1 MQVPLPRRTFLRGLG
16 ALVALPVLESLPA
29 ARAAVTSAAL
39 ATPAAPAAAS
49 SPPIRLAFVYVP
61 NGLHMPHW
69 TPEYEGAL
77 TDLPPILEPLAP
89 FKRDLLLLTGLT
101 HDKGRANGDGP
112 GDHARAAAS
121 WLTGSQALKSEGSQI
136 RAGVSVDQVA
146 AAAIGSASRL
156 PSLEIGAEP
165 GRQAGKCDSGYSC
178 AYSNNISWR
187 NDSTAMAKENNP
199 RAVFE
204 RLFGSGPDRDQAE
217 SAARRRRH
225 QASLLDFIQEDARAL
240 GARVS
245 GPDRHKLDEYLTAV
259 REIEQRVERA
269 EREARSRPA
278 GVPEMDLP
286 AGIPANYEDHL
297 RLLADMMVLAFQTDT
312 TRVATFMFANEGSNK
327 AYPFIGVKDGHH
339 TLSHHE
345 NDREKQMRISRINQF
360 HTRQLA
366 YLLGRLENL
375 PEADGSLLDHTLL
388 VYGSSISD
396 GNRHN
401 HDDLP
406 VALFGGSAASVLGGR
421 HVRYPQETPMCNLFL
436 SLLDRVG
443 AGAERFGD
451 STGRLRYLEG

>member
-1 MQVPLPRRTFLRGLG
+1 MSNMPTSFPRRTFLRGLG
-16 ALVALPVLESLPA
+16 AVVGLPLLESALPAQALGTTAASGPGSLP
-29 ARAAVTSAAL
+29 V
-39 ATPAAPAAAS
+39 
-49 SPPIRLAFVYVP
+49 RLAFLYVP
-61 NGLHMPHW
+61 NGVHMPHW

-77 TDLPPILEPLAP
+77 TELPPILAPLAP
-89 FKRDLLLLTGLT
+89 FKRDMLVLTGLT

-121 WLTGSQALKSEGSQI
+121 WLTGAQALKSEGSQI

-146 AAAIGSASRL
+146 AAAYANQTRL
-156 PSLEIGAEP
+156 PSLEVGAEP

-187 NDSTAMAKENNP
+187 NEVTAMTKETQP

-204 RLFGSGPDRDQAE
+204 RMFGGGTDREQAE
-217 SAARRRRH
+217 SQARRMRYQR
-225 QASLLDFIQEDARAL
+225 SLLDFVHEEAKAL
-240 GARVS
+240 SGRVS
-245 GPDRHKLDEYLTAV
+245 GNDRHKLDEYLTAV
-259 REIEQRVERA
+259 REIEQRVERS
-269 EREARSRPA
+269 EREAARRPA
-278 GVPEMDLP
+278 NLPEAELP
-286 AGIPANYEDHL
+286 AGAPGSYEDHL
-297 RLLADMMVLAFQTDT
+297 RLLGDMLVLAFQTDT
-312 TRVATFMFANEGSNK
+312 TRVATFMYANEGSNK

-345 NDREKQMRISRINQF
+345 NDREKQARISEINRF

-366 YLLGRLENL
+366 YFLQRLANIREG
-375 PEADGSLLDHTLL
+375 DGSLLDQCLI

-406 VALFGGSAASVLGGR
+406 IALFGRGGGSVLPGR
-421 HVRYPQETPMCNLFL
+421 HLRYPGETPMCNLFL

-443 AGAERFGD
+443 AREERFGD

>member
-1 MQVPLPRRTFLRGLG
+1 MPVSVTRRTFLRGLG
-16 ALVALPVLESLPA
+16 AAMAVPWLESVGA
-29 ARAAVTSAAL
+29 
-39 ATPAAPAAAS
+39 AAPALEAGSAVTAVG
-49 SPPIRLAFVYVP
+49 SPPVRLAFLYVP
-61 NGLHMPHW
+61 NGVHMPDW
-69 TPEYEGAL
+69 TPAYEGAL
-77 TDLPPILEPLAP
+77 TELPPTLQPLAA
-89 FKRDLLLLTGLT
+89 FKRDMLVLTGLT

-146 AAAIGSASRL
+146 AAGMGSITRL

-187 NDSTAMAKENNP
+187 NDSTAMTKEIRP

-204 RLFGSGPDRDQAE
+204 RMFGGGEDRDRAE
-217 SAARRRRH
+217 GLARRRRY
-225 QASLLDFIQEDARAL
+225 QRSILDFVQEDARRL
-240 GARVS
+240 RDQVS
-245 GPDRHKLDEYLTAV
+245 GTDRHKLDEYFTAV

-269 EREARSRPA
+269 ERESGRRTADVPDLDLPA
-278 GVPEMDLP
+278 GVP
-286 AGIPANYEDHL
+286 GSYEEHL
-297 RLLADMMVLAFQTDT
+297 RLLGDMLVLAFQTDT
-312 TRVATFMFANEGSNK
+312 TRVVTYMFANEGSNK

-345 NDREKQMRISRINQF
+345 NDPSKQARISEINRF

-366 YLLGRLENL
+366 YLLGRLQSVREG
-375 PEADGSLLDHTLL
+375 DGTLLDNCIL

-406 VALFGGSAASVLGGR
+406 IAVFGGGGGSLLTGR

-443 AGAERFGD
+443 VVTDRFGD

>member
-1 MQVPLPRRTFLRGLG
+1 MAVP
-16 ALVALPVLESLPA
+16 ALESLTIPKSVA
-29 ARAAVTSAAL
+29 STS
-39 ATPAAPAAAS
+39 TAAAY
-49 SPPIRLAFVYVP
+49 PTRLAFVYVP
-61 NGLHMPHW
+61 NGVHMPHW

-77 TDLPPILEPLAP
+77 ADLPPILEPLSA
-89 FKRDLLLLTGLT
+89 FRRDMLVLSGLT

-146 AAAIGSASRL
+146 AAAAGSATRL
-156 PSLEIGAEP
+156 PSLEVGAEP

-187 NDSTAMAKENNP
+187 SETTAMTKEINP

-204 RLFGSGPDRDQAE
+204 RMFGGGADKEKAE
-217 SAARRRRH
+217 SQARRMRR
-225 QASLLDFIQEDARAL
+225 QRSLLDLVHGEAAAL
-240 GARVS
+240 ENKVS
-245 GPDRHKLDEYLTAV
+245 RQDRLKLDEYLTAV

-269 EREARSRPA
+269 EAESRRQPA
-278 GVPEMDLP
+278 GLDGLEIPEGVPP
-286 AGIPANYEDHL
+286 SYEEHL
-297 RLLADMMVLAFQTDT
+297 RLLADMLVLAFQTDT
-312 TRVATFMFANEGSNK
+312 TRVATYMFANEGSNK

-345 NDREKQMRISRINQF
+345 NNHEKQMRISAINQF

-366 YLLGRLENL
+366 YFLQKLSSVREG
-375 PEADGSLLDHTLL
+375 DGSLLDHSIV
-388 VYGSSISD
+388 VYGSSIGD

-406 VALFGGSAASVLGGR
+406 VVTIGRGGGTLLTGR

-443 AGAERFGD
+443 AGAESFGD

>member
-1 MQVPLPRRTFLRGLG
+1 MAVP
-16 ALVALPVLESLPA
+16 AALESLMAQRSLA
-29 ARAAVTSAAL
+29 AGTS
-39 ATPAAPAAAS
+39 TPYPT
-49 SPPIRLAFVYVP
+49 RLAFVYVP
-61 NGLHMPHW
+61 NGVHMPHW
-69 TPEYEGAL
+69 TPSYEGAL
-77 TDLPPILEPLAP
+77 TELPPILEPLSA
-89 FKRDLLLLTGLT
+89 FKRDMLVLTGLT

-146 AAAIGSASRL
+146 AAAVGSATRL
-156 PSLEIGAEP
+156 PSLEVGAEP

-187 NDSTAMAKENNP
+187 SETTAMTKEINP

-204 RLFGSGPDRDQAE
+204 RMFGGGTDREQAE
-217 SAARRRRH
+217 SQARRMRR
-225 QASLLDFIQEDARAL
+225 QRSLLDLVHGDAASL
-240 GARVS
+240 ADKVS
-245 GPDRHKLDEYLTAV
+245 HQDRQKLDEYLTAV

-269 EREARSRPA
+269 EAESRRQPVGLVGA
-278 GVPEMDLP
+278 EVPEGVPSS
-286 AGIPANYEDHL
+286 YEEHL
-297 RLLADMMVLAFQTDT
+297 RLLADMLVLAFQTDT
-312 TRVATFMFANEGSNK
+312 TRVATYMFANEGSNK
-327 AYPFIGVKDGHH
+327 PYPFIGVKDGHH

-345 NDREKQMRISRINQF
+345 NSQEKQMRISAINQF
-360 HTRQLA
+360 HARQLA
-366 YLLGRLENL
+366 YFLQKLQSIREG
-375 PEADGSLLDHTLL
+375 DGNLLDHAVV

-406 VALFGGSAASVLGGR
+406 VALIGGGGGTLSTGR

-436 SLLDRVG
+436 SLLDRAG
-443 AGAERFGD
+443 AGAESFGD

>member
-1 MQVPLPRRTFLRGLG
+1 MINMPESIARRRFLRGLG
-16 ALVALPVLESLPA
+16 AVVALPLLESLPA
-29 ARAAVTSAAL
+29 AVASPVGGT
-39 ATPAAPAAAS
+39 APQTL
-49 SPPIRLAFVYVP
+49 PTRLAFLYVP
-61 NGLHMPHW
+61 NGVHMPDW
-69 TPEYEGAL
+69 TPSYEGAL
-77 TDLPPILEPLAP
+77 TDLPPILQPLAP
-89 FKRDLLLLTGLT
+89 FKRDMLVLTGLT

-146 AAAIGSASRL
+146 ADAVGRYTRL

-187 NDSTAMAKENNP
+187 NDSTAMAKEIHP

-204 RLFGSGPDRDQAE
+204 RMFGGGLDRERAE
-217 SAARRRRH
+217 SLARRLRQQR
-225 QASLLDFIQEDARAL
+225 SLLDFVHEDAKAL
-240 GARVS
+240 GRKVS
-245 GPDRHKLDEYLTAV
+245 GSDRQKLEEYLAAV
-259 REIEQRVERA
+259 REIEQRVERS
-269 EREARSRPA
+269 EREATQRPA
-278 GVPEMDLP
+278 GVPEIALP
-286 AGIPANYEDHL
+286 EGVPSSYEEHL
-297 RLLADMMVLAFQTDT
+297 RLLSDMLVLAFQTDT

-345 NDREKQMRISRINQF
+345 NDRDKQARISRINQF

-366 YLLGRLENL
+366 YLLDRLRRI
-375 PEADGSLLDHTLL
+375 PEGEGSLLDQCMI

-406 VALFGGSAASVLGGR
+406 VAVFGSGGGTLLSGR

-443 AGAERFGD
+443 ATPERFGD

>member
-1 MQVPLPRRTFLRGLG
+1 MSNMRAYIPRRTFLRGLG
-16 ALVALPVLESLPA
+16 AMMAIPALESLGGTRASGSSLPVSQA
-29 ARAAVTSAAL
+29 AGE
-39 ATPAAPAAAS
+39 APL
-49 SPPIRLAFVYVP
+49 RLAFVYVP
-61 NGLHMPHW
+61 NGVHMPDW
-69 TPEYEGAL
+69 TPSYDGAL
-77 TDLPPILEPLAP
+77 TELPAILEPLAP
-89 FKRDLLLLTGLT
+89 FKRQMMILSGLT
-101 HDKGRANGDGP
+101 HDKGRPNGDGA

-121 WLTGSQALKSEGSQI
+121 WLTGSQALKSEGAEI

-146 AAAIGSASRL
+146 ASVLGQYTRL

-187 NDSTAMAKENNP
+187 NEVTAMAKEINP

-204 RLFGSGPDRDQAE
+204 RMFGGGSDRAKAE
-217 SAARRRRH
+217 GLARRMRYQR
-225 QASLLDFIQEDARAL
+225 SILDFVNEDARAL
-240 GARVS
+240 GKRVS
-245 GPDRHKLDEYLTAV
+245 GRDRQKLDEYLVAV

-269 EREARSRPA
+269 EREAKERPA
-278 GVPEMDLP
+278 GVPEVDLP
-286 AGIPANYEDHL
+286 AGVPASYEEQL
-297 RLLADMMVLAFQTDT
+297 RLLADMLVLAFRTDT
-312 TRVATFMFANEGSNK
+312 TRVATYMFANEGSNK

-345 NDREKQMRISRINQF
+345 NNPDKQQKISQINQF

-366 YLLGRLENL
+366 YLLERMN
-375 PEADGSLLDHTLL
+375 EAPDGDGTLLDHTLL
-388 VYGSSISD
+388 VYGSSICD

-406 VALFGGSAASVLGGR
+406 VAVFGGGNGTVLPGR

-443 AGAERFGD
+443 AGGERFGD

>member
-1 MQVPLPRRTFLRGLG
+1 MKVPRRAFLRGLG
-16 ALVALPVLESLPA
+16 ALVALPVLESMAPL
-29 ARAAVTSAAL
+29 RAATAVTAAG
-39 ATPAAPAAAS
+39 APAR
-49 SPPIRLAFVYVP
+49 PPLRLAFLYVP
-61 NGLHMPHW
+61 NGVHMPDW
-69 TPEYEGAL
+69 TPNYEGAL
-77 TDLPPILEPLAP
+77 TELPAILEPLSA
-89 FKRDLLLLTGLT
+89 FRRDMLVLSGLT

-136 RAGVSVDQVA
+136 RAGVSIDQA
-146 AAAIGSASRL
+146 LAEALGRETRL

-187 NDSTAMAKENNP
+187 NEATPMAKEINP

-204 RLFGSGPDRDQAE
+204 RMFGGGTDRERAE
-217 SAARRRRH
+217 SLARRRR
-225 QASLLDFIQEDARAL
+225 QQRSILDLVGEDARAL
-240 GARVS
+240 TGRVS
-245 GPDRHKLDEYLTAV
+245 GNDRHKLDEYLTAL

-269 EREARSRPA
+269 EREATQRPP
-278 GVPEMDLP
+278 GVPEVDLP
-286 AGIPANYEDHL
+286 TGIPSSYEEHL
-297 RLLADMMVLAFQTDT
+297 RLLGDMLVLAFQTDT

-327 AYPFIGVKDGHH
+327 PYPFIGVKDGHH

-345 NDREKQMRISRINQF
+345 NDREKQERISRINQF

-366 YLLGRLENL
+366 YLLNRLRSV
-375 PEADGSLLDHTLL
+375 PEGDGNLLDHSII

-406 VALFGGSAASVLGGR
+406 VALFGRGGGSLLTGR
-421 HVRYPQETPMCNLFL
+421 HLRYPQETPMCNLFL
-436 SLLDRVG
+436 SLLDR
-443 AGAERFGD
+443 AGVSADRFGD
-451 STGRLRYLEG
+451 STGRLRHLEG

>member
-1 MQVPLPRRTFLRGLG
+1 MTNMRASIPRRTFLRGLG
-16 ALVALPVLESLPA
+16 ALVAVPALESLIVP
-29 ARAAVTSAAL
+29 RASAVAGAG
-39 ATPAAPAAAS
+39 AGAPGAY
-49 SPPIRLAFVYVP
+49 PTRLAFVYVP
-61 NGLHMPHW
+61 NGVHMPDW
-69 TPEYEGAL
+69 TPGYEGAL
-77 TDLPPILEPLAP
+77 TDLPPILDQLSAFRRETLV
-89 FKRDLLLLTGLT
+89 LTGLT

-146 AAAIGSASRL
+146 AAAIGRATRL
-156 PSLEIGAEP
+156 PSLEVGAEP

-187 NDSTAMAKENNP
+187 NDSTAMAKEINP

-204 RLFGSGPDRDQAE
+204 RMFGGGADPAQAE
-217 SAARRRRH
+217 GLARRMRR
-225 QASLLDFIQEDARAL
+225 QRSLLDLIQDDANGLA
-240 GARVS
+240 GKVAS
-245 GPDRHKLDEYLTAV
+245 NDRHKLDEYLTAV

-269 EREARSRPA
+269 ENEHRQERDAVPEGEKPE
-278 GVPEMDLP
+278 GVPSS
-286 AGIPANYEDHL
+286 YEEHL
-297 RLLADMMVLAFQTDT
+297 RLLADMLVLAFQTDT
-312 TRVATFMFANEGSNK
+312 TRVATYMFANEGSNK

-345 NDREKQMRISRINQF
+345 NSVEKQMRISAINQF

-366 YLLGRLENL
+366 YFLQKLRST
-375 PEADGSLLDHTLL
+375 PEGDGNLLDNSIV

-406 VALFGGSAASVLGGR
+406 VALFGRGGGSLLTGR
-421 HVRYPQETPMCNLFL
+421 HIRYPQETPLCNLFL
-436 SLLDRVG
+436 SLLDR
-443 AGAERFGD
+443 AGVAADSFGD
-451 STGRLRYLEG
+451 STGRLRYLES

>member
-1 MQVPLPRRTFLRGLG
+1 MINTRVSIPRRTFLRGLG
-16 ALVALPVLESLPA
+16 ALVAVPALESLIVPQSMGVVPS
-29 ARAAVTSAAL
+29 AAV
-39 ATPAAPAAAS
+39 
-49 SPPIRLAFVYVP
+49 PPTRLAFVYVP
-61 NGLHMPHW
+61 NGVHMPHW

-77 TDLPPILEPLAP
+77 TELPAILEPLSA
-89 FKRDLLLLTGLT
+89 FKRDMLVLTGLT

-146 AAAIGSASRL
+146 AAAVGQTTRL
-156 PSLEIGAEP
+156 PSLEVGAEP

-187 NDSTAMAKENNP
+187 NDSTAMAKEINP
-199 RAVFE
+199 RSVFE
-204 RLFGSGPDRDQAE
+204 RMFGGGADREKAE
-217 SAARRRRH
+217 SQARRMRH
-225 QASLLDFIQEDARAL
+225 QRSLLDLVQRDAAAL
-240 GARVS
+240 S
-245 GPDRHKLDEYLTAV
+245 GKVAKNDRHKLDEYLTAV

-269 EREARSRPA
+269 EVESRRQPVGMA
-278 GVPEMDLP
+278 DMEMPEGVPP
-286 AGIPANYEDHL
+286 SYEEHL
-297 RLLADMMVLAFQTDT
+297 RLLADMLVLAFQTDT
-312 TRVATFMFANEGSNK
+312 TRVATYMFANEGSNK
-327 AYPFIGVKDGHH
+327 PYPFIGVKDGHH

-345 NDREKQMRISRINQF
+345 NSHEKQMRISAINQF

-366 YLLGRLENL
+366 YFLQKLKSTKEGEGN
-375 PEADGSLLDHTLL
+375 LLDHSII

-406 VALFGGSAASVLGGR
+406 VALFGRGGGSLLTGR
-421 HVRYPQETPMCNLFL
+421 HIRYPQETPMCNLFL
-436 SLLDRVG
+436 SLLDR
-443 AGAERFGD
+443 AGASETSFGD

>member
-1 MQVPLPRRTFLRGLG
+1 MTDTRVQIPRRTFLRGLG
-16 ALVALPVLESLPA
+16 GMVALPFLESLRP
-29 ARAAVTSAAL
+29 ARALAVVADAV
-39 ATPAAPAAAS
+39 PAPV
-49 SPPIRLAFVYVP
+49 RLAFVYVP

-69 TPEYEGAL
+69 TPSYEGAL

-89 FKRDLLLLTGLT
+89 FKRDMLLLTGLT
-101 HDKGRANGDGP
+101 QDKGRANGDGP

-146 AAAIGSASRL
+146 ASAIGHYTRL

-187 NDSTAMAKENNP
+187 NDSTAMAKEINP

-204 RLFGSGPDRDQAE
+204 RMFGGGSDREQAE

-225 QASLLDFIQEDARAL
+225 QLSLLDFVQEDAKAL
-240 GARVS
+240 GVRVS

-269 EREARSRPA
+269 EREARERPS
-278 GVPEMDLP
+278 GVPEVELP
-286 AGIPANYEDHL
+286 SGVPASYEEHL
-297 RLLADMMVLAFQTDT
+297 RLLADMLVLAFQTDT

-345 NDREKQMRISRINQF
+345 NDHEKQMRISRINQF

-366 YLLGRLENL
+366 YLLGRLKSL
-375 PEADGSLLDHTLL
+375 PEGEGSVLDNTLL

-406 VALFGGSAASVLGGR
+406 IALFGGGGGTVLGGR
-421 HVRYPQETPMCNLFL
+421 HLRYPQETPLCNLYL
-436 SLLDRVG
+436 SLLDRAG
-443 AGAERFGD
+443 AGGGTERFGD

>member
-1 MQVPLPRRTFLRGLG
+1 MSPETKVPRRAFLRGLG
-16 ALVALPVLESLPA
+16 ALVALPMLESMAPV
-29 ARAAVTSAAL
+29 RAATTMARTGSSAR
-39 ATPAAPAAAS
+39 
-49 SPPIRLAFVYVP
+49 PPLRLAFLYVP
-61 NGLHMPHW
+61 NGVHMPDW
-69 TPEYEGAL
+69 TPDYEGAL
-77 TDLPPILEPLAP
+77 TDLPAILEPVEA
-89 FKRDLLLLTGLT
+89 FRRDMLVLTGLT

-136 RAGVSVDQVA
+136 RAGVSIDQALAEVL
-146 AAAIGSASRL
+146 GGETRL

-187 NDSTAMAKENNP
+187 NDSTPMAKEINP

-204 RLFGSGPDRDQAE
+204 RMFGGGTDRERAE
-217 SAARRRRH
+217 SLARRRR
-225 QASLLDFIQEDARAL
+225 QQRSLLDLVEADAQAL
-240 GARVS
+240 TGRVS
-245 GPDRHKLDEYLTAV
+245 GNDRHKLDEYLTAL

-269 EREARSRPA
+269 EREATQRPPGVPEVDLPA
-278 GVPEMDLP
+278 GVPSS
-286 AGIPANYEDHL
+286 YEEHL
-297 RLLADMMVLAFQTDT
+297 RLLGDMLVLAFQTDT

-327 AYPFIGVKDGHH
+327 PYPFIGVKDGHH

-345 NDREKQMRISRINQF
+345 NDREKQERISRINQF

-366 YLLGRLENL
+366 YLLNRLRSV
-375 PEADGSLLDHTLL
+375 PEGDGNLLDHSII

-406 VALFGGSAASVLGGR
+406 VALFGRGGGTLLSGR
-421 HVRYPQETPMCNLFL
+421 HIRYPQETPMCNLFL
-436 SLLDRVG
+436 SLLDR
-443 AGAERFGD
+443 AGGSANQFGD
-451 STGRLRYLEG
+451 STGRLRHLEG

>member
-1 MQVPLPRRTFLRGLG
+1 MNNRLGSTSRRGFLRGLG
-16 ALVALPVLESLPA
+16 ATLSLPLLDSLTLGV
-29 ARAAVTSAAL
+29 ARAAWTEE
-39 ATPAAPAAAS
+39 TPGM
-49 SPPIRLAFVYVP
+49 PPLRLAFAYVP
-61 NGLHMPHW
+61 NGIHMPHW
-69 TPEYEGAL
+69 TPGYEGAL
-77 TDLPPILEPLAP
+77 TELPPVLQPLAP
-89 FKRDLLLLTGLT
+89 FKRQMLVLTGLT
-101 HDKGRANGDGP
+101 HDKGRPNGDGP

-136 RAGVSVDQVA
+136 RAGVSADQLA
-146 AAAIGSASRL
+146 ASVVGRYTRL

-187 NDSTAMAKENNP
+187 NDSTAMAKEINP

-204 RLFGSGPDRDQAE
+204 RMFGGGTDREKAE
-217 SAARRRRH
+217 GQARRARYQR
-225 QASLLDFIQEDARAL
+225 SILDFVMEDAQAL
-240 GARVS
+240 SRRVS
-245 GPDRHKLDEYLTAV
+245 GNDRHKLDEYLTAV

-269 EREARSRPA
+269 EREALSRPA
-278 GVPEMDLP
+278 GVPDIDLP
-286 AGIPANYEDHL
+286 QGVPASYEEHL
-297 RLLADMMVLAFQTDT
+297 RLLADMLVVAFQTDT

-345 NDREKQMRISRINQF
+345 NDHDKQMRISQINQF

-366 YLLGRLENL
+366 YLVEKLSQITE
-375 PEADGSLLDHTLL
+375 GSGTLLDQCLL

-406 VALFGGSAASVLGGR
+406 VAVIGGGGGTLLSGR
-421 HVRYPQETPMCNLFL
+421 HVRYPQETPMCNLYL
-436 SLLDRVG
+436 SLL
-443 AGAERFGD
+443 ERMGVTETSFGD

>member
-1 MQVPLPRRTFLRGLG
+1 MSNMRISIPRRTFLRGLG
-16 ALVALPVLESLPA
+16 ALVAVPALESLSTV
-29 ARAAVTSAAL
+29 RAVASVAGPGGVTSAHP
-39 ATPAAPAAAS
+39 T
-49 SPPIRLAFVYVP
+49 RLAFIYVP
-61 NGLHMPHW
+61 NGVHMPHW
-69 TPEYEGAL
+69 TPAYEGAL
-77 TDLPPILEPLAP
+77 TELPPILEPLAA
-89 FKRDLLLLTGLT
+89 FKRDMLVLTGLT

-146 AAAIGSASRL
+146 AAAMGSATRL

-187 NDSTAMAKENNP
+187 SEATAMTKEINP

-204 RLFGSGPDRDQAE
+204 RMFGGGADQEKAE
-217 SAARRRRH
+217 SLARRMRR
-225 QASLLDFIQEDARAL
+225 QRSLLDLVHGEASSLA
-240 GARVS
+240 GRVS
-245 GPDRHKLDEYLTAV
+245 SQDRLKLEEYLTAV

-269 EREARSRPA
+269 EAESRRGPSGVVEADVPE
-278 GVPEMDLP
+278 GVPP
-286 AGIPANYEDHL
+286 SYEEHL
-297 RLLADMMVLAFQTDT
+297 RLLADMLVLAFQTDT
-312 TRVATFMFANEGSNK
+312 TRVATYMFANEGSNK
-327 AYPFIGVKDGHH
+327 PYPFIGVKDGHH

-345 NDREKQMRISRINQF
+345 NSHEKQMRISAINQF

-366 YLLGRLENL
+366 YFLQKLRST
-375 PEADGSLLDHTLL
+375 PEGDGNLLDHSMI

-406 VALFGGSAASVLGGR
+406 IAVFGRGGGTLLTGR

-443 AGAERFGD
+443 AGAESFGD

>member
-1 MQVPLPRRTFLRGLG
+1 MRAFIPRRTFLRGLG
-16 ALVALPVLESLPA
+16 ALVAVPALESLGITKSLA
-29 ARAAVTSAAL
+29 ATSSVVTPHP
-39 ATPAAPAAAS
+39 T
-49 SPPIRLAFVYVP
+49 RLAFVYVP
-61 NGLHMPHW
+61 NGVHMPHW

-77 TDLPPILEPLAP
+77 TDLPAILEPLSA
-89 FKRDLLLLTGLT
+89 FKRDMLVLTGLT

-146 AAAIGSASRL
+146 AAAIGQQTRL
-156 PSLEIGAEP
+156 PSLEVGAEP

-187 NDSTAMAKENNP
+187 NDSTAMAKEINP

-204 RLFGSGPDRDQAE
+204 RMFGGGADTEKAE
-217 SAARRRRH
+217 GLARRMRR
-225 QASLLDFIQEDARAL
+225 QRSLLDLIQDDA
-240 GARVS
+240 S
-245 GPDRHKLDEYLTAV
+245 GLAGKVANNDRHKLDEYLTAV

-269 EREARSRPA
+269 ENESRRGPA
-278 GVPEMDLP
+278 MKLESDVPEGVPP
-286 AGIPANYEDHL
+286 NYEEHL
-297 RLLADMMVLAFQTDT
+297 RLLADMLVLAFQTDT
-312 TRVATFMFANEGSNK
+312 TRVATYMFANEGSNK

-345 NDREKQMRISRINQF
+345 NSHEKQMRISAINQF

-366 YLLGRLENL
+366 YFLQKLRST
-375 PEADGSLLDHTLL
+375 PEGDGNLLDHSII

-406 VALFGGSAASVLGGR
+406 VALFGRGGGSLLTGR
-421 HVRYPQETPMCNLFL
+421 HIRYPQETPMCNLFL
-436 SLLDRVG
+436 SLLDR
-443 AGAERFGD
+443 AGVQGDSFGD
-451 STGRLRYLEG
+451 STGRLRYLES

>member
-1 MQVPLPRRTFLRGLG
+1 MNNTHVRIDRRNFLRGLG
-16 ALVALPVLESLPA
+16 VSLALPWLESWGPGS
-29 ARAAVTSAAL
+29 ARAASL
-39 ATPAAPAAAS
+39 APAER
-49 SPPIRLAFVYVP
+49 PVRLAFVYVP
-61 NGLHMPHW
+61 NGIHMPHW
-69 TPEYEGAL
+69 TPAYEGAL
-77 TDLPPILEPLAP
+77 TDLPPVLEPLAP
-89 FKRDLLLLTGLT
+89 FKRELLVLTGLT
-101 HDKGRANGDGP
+101 HDKGRPNGDGP

-146 AAAIGSASRL
+146 ANVLGQTTRL

-187 NDSTAMAKENNP
+187 NDSTAMAKEIQP

-204 RLFGSGPDRDQAE
+204 RMFGGGSDREKAE
-217 SAARRRRH
+217 SLARRARYQR
-225 QASLLDFIQEDARAL
+225 SLLDFVQEDAKAL

-245 GPDRHKLDEYLTAV
+245 GNDRHKLDEYLTAV
-259 REIEQRVERA
+259 REIEQRVERV
-269 EREARSRPA
+269 EREAATRPA
-278 GVPEMDLP
+278 GVPELDLP
-286 AGIPANYEDHL
+286 TGVPSSYEEHL
-297 RLLADMMVLAFQTDT
+297 RLLSDMLVVAFQTDT

-345 NDREKQMRISRINQF
+345 NDHEKQMRISRINQF

-366 YLLGRLENL
+366 YLLEKLRNAREG
-375 PEADGSLLDHTLL
+375 AGSLLDQSLI

-406 VALFGGSAASVLGGR
+406 IALIGGGGGTVLSGR
-421 HVRYPQETPMCNLFL
+421 HLRYPLETPMCNLFL

-443 AGAERFGD
+443 AGQPSFGD
-451 STGRLRYLEG
+451 STGKLRYLEG